1 MLTQGGSIEL
11 IVGVSNIGDVA
22 GSETVQIYVRD
33 EKSRLPRP
41 EKELVAFE
49 KVTLDAGE
57 TKHLR
62 IDLDKYAVGYYDTA
76 IQKWIAEE
84 GTFKVLVGASAVDI
98 KYVVSLLCAC
108 WVSLKV
114 VC

>member
-1 MLTQGGSIEL
+1 MLRQGETIEL
-11 IVGVSNIGDVA
+11 IVAVTNIGEVD

-49 KVTLDAGE
+49 KVKLEAGE

-62 IDLDKYAVGYYDTA
+62 IGLDKHAVGYYDTS
-76 IQKWIAEE
+76 INKWIAEE
-84 GTFKVLVGASAVDI
+84 GVFRVLVGASAQDI
-98 KYVVSLLCAC
+98 K
-108 WVSLKV
+108 
-114 VC
+114 

>member
-1 MLTQGGSIEL
+1 MAVTNVGSM
-11 IVGVSNIGDVA
+11 S

-49 KVTLDAGE
+49 KVALDAGE

-62 IDLDKYAVGYYDTA
+62 IELDRHAVGYFDTA
-76 IQKWIAEE
+76 IGKWIAEE
-84 GTFKVLVGASAVDI
+84 GVFKVLVAASAEDI
-98 KYVVSLLCAC
+98 KYEAEFEVKESFT
-108 WVSLKV
+108 WVF
-114 VC
+114 